1 MSHLFESRMKTI
13 ENKKL
18 HKHVEILKKQLEERE
33 TTIIKLREELG
44 RSGITKWVEGHD

>member
-1 MSHLFESRMKTI
+1 MKTI

-18 HKHVEILKKQLEERE
+18 HKHVETLKKQLEERE